1 MEDFGGF
8 RIWQTLRNSI
18 SLDQSFGFGL
28 KKMKGEAHDCQPL
41 QRRLT
46 AGMYCA
52 GYVRMKANRA
62 LR

>member
-1 MEDFGGF
+1 MEDLGGF

-41 QRRLT
+41 QRRPH
-46 AGMYCA
+46 CR
-52 GYVRMKANRA
+52 YV
-62 LR
+62 LRWLCENEGE